1 MANAAEVSDVP
12 SSIDQVASNKSAS
25 LVNQQWADYQAR
37 FQPQETKIID
47 QMGGGLQTT
56 FLPKSLQNAQEGVTN
71 AYTSASGQQQRDL
84 SRLGQSQTTEQGNA
98 QITKAGLS
106 QAASSA
112 NANNAAVQNDQNLKN
127 EIMSGGLGAAAAIGQ
142 K

>member
-1 MANAAEVSDVP
+1 MSDAAEVSDVP
-12 SSIDQVASNKSAS
+12 SSIDQVASNKSAA

-47 QMGGGLQTT
+47 QMGSGLQTT
-56 FLPKSLQNAQEGVTN
+56 FLPKSLQNAQRGVTN
-71 AYTSASGQQQRDL
+71 AYASAAGQQQRDL
-84 SRLGQSQTTEQGNA
+84 SRIGQSQTTEQVNA

-112 NANNAAVQNDQNLKN
+112 NANNTAVQNDQNLKN
-127 EIMSGGLGAAAAIGQ
+127 EIMSGGLGAAAVTGN